1 MEMGEI
7 AEIKRDIEDIKMQ
20 LAFLISRYI
29 EEEEIS
35 EDERKEIEE
44 ILKEVKR
51 GEYVSKDEFIKELLE
66 G

>member
-7 AEIKRDIEDIKMQ
+7 AKIKRDIEDIKMQ

-44 ILKEVKR
+44 ILKEVK
-51 GEYVSKDEFIKELLE
+51 YDP
-66 G
+66 

>member
-29 EEEEIS
+29 EEEFIEVRPS
-35 EDERKEIEE
+35 EENQN
-44 ILKEVKR
+44 
-51 GEYVSKDEFIKELLE
+51 
-66 G
+66 